1 MILVLKNQFSERTED
16 CGRELRIVGENGG
29 LWERWEECGRETIVG
44 GKELEYNRE
53 FGERMGNFVKE
64 GVIL

>member
-16 CGRELRIVGENGG
+16 CGREWRIVGEMGG
-29 LWERWEECGRETIVG
+29 MWERNNCGRERTV
-44 GKELEYNRE
+44 EYNRE